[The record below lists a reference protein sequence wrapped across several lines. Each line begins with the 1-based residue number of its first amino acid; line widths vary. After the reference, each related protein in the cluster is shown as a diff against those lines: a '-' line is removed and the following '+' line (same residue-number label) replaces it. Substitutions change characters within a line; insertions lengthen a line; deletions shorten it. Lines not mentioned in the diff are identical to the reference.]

1 VVENADLEIR
11 LGYSI
16 HRLDDSAVS
25 EDLNLQGVS
34 LDGGGQSSFS
44 VFPVGKFKTTLE
56 STDFN
61 PYFFAGGGGVRRG
74 VSELELSAEQESTEL
89 EADSEFTFG
98 FTVGA
103 GLGIPDTV
111 GGIELA
117 YIRAQTDPEP
127 TSYFT
132 VRLVLDLTK

>member
-1 VVENADLEIR
+1 MVENADLEIR

-61 PYFFAGGGGVRRG
+61 PYFFAGGGVSAVAYLSLSCLQNKNRPNWKQILSSHLVSQLERAWGFRIPLEVLSWLTFERRQIQSLR
-74 VSELELSAEQESTEL
+74 V
-89 EADSEFTFG
+89 
-98 FTVGA
+98 
-103 GLGIPDTV
+103 
-111 GGIELA
+111 
-117 YIRAQTDPEP
+117 
-127 TSYFT
+127 TS
-132 VRLVLDLTK
+132 L